1 MWGYADPMLRL
12 LREEELREEA
22 EGWGAESEER
32 PRLWASDRDLESPTD
47 DPLLDEAMRWAA
59 GMLLDG
65 GVTAIRIST

>member
-32 PRLWASDRDLESPTD
+32 PRLWVSDRDLESPTD
-47 DPLLDEAMRWAA
+47 DPLLDEAMR
-59 GMLLDG
+59 
-65 GVTAIRIST
+65 